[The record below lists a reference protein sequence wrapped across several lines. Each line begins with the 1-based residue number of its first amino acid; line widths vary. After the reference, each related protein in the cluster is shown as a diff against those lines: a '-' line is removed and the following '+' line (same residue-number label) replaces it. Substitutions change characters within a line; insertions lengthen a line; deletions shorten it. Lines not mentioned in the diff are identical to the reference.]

1 MLNLT
6 SENTT
11 EKTLLEDFISTTSTH
26 HEVIETVIS
35 SLAESE
41 SAMVYDDDQGY
52 LWKFQYGSVEVYV
65 QLPGETDDDL
75 LTVWAAVLQLPAEDE
90 QGLMRKLLTMNWE
103 ETLETR
109 FGIMK
114 DKIVILT
121 QRSVPD
127 LSPEEIPRA
136 ITLLATIANDND
148 ELLRENGRYSI
159 NQNLI

>member
-1 MLNLT
+1 MINLT

-11 EKTLLEDFISTTSTH
+11 ERTLPDNFVSTTSTH

-35 SLAESE
+35 SLAENE
-41 SAMVYDDDQGY
+41 SAMVYHDDQGY

-65 QLPGETDDDL
+65 QLTGETDDDL

-90 QGLMRKLLTMNWE
+90 EGLMRKLLTMNWE

-114 DKIVILT
+114 DKIVVLS
-121 QRSVPD
+121 QRSVAD
-127 LSPEEIPRA
+127 LSPEEISRA
-136 ITLLATIANDND
+136 ITLSATIANDND
-148 ELLRENGRYSI
+148 ELLREKFGGRSI
-159 NQNLI
+159 N